1 MAYEQDLPPVADA
14 AIDPAMGSAPDSA
27 PLRSGRKRRVLVAL
41 ALLLLAGIAAGWLL
55 RKDIAD
61 DIIAGQ
67 LESLDLPG
75 RYEVV
80 SIGPSEQVV
89 RNLVIGDPR
98 RPDLTVDEL
107 RIATRLYW
115 GLPGIGRITV
125 VRPRLY
131 GTYHGGR
138 ISFGSLD
145 KALFSGKGE
154 PFRMPDLDLAL
165 VDGRALIESDFGP
178 IAARLE
184 GEGQLRDGFEGEL
197 AAMAPGLAIAG
208 CKVGKTTAY
217 GAITIQSEQP
227 RFVGPVRAADMA
239 CTGQAFAMA
248 QAGARI
254 DVTLDKTLDGAE
266 ASIGLN
272 ALRGRLADNSL
283 QRLSGT
289 ADLTW
294 RKHALNVRYHLAGR
308 ALSTPQA
315 RFAEL
320 SLEGRARSADGFA
333 RFDVEGDLGGKGLVP
348 GADLD
353 RALASAGKAGRGTFL
368 VPLAAQVRGALV
380 REARGGTLAANLIV
394 RRTDEGL
401 SVVAPHGAIKG
412 RSGAALL
419 TLSRAQAMF
428 GDGRQPRLTGN
439 FATGG
444 RGLPQ
449 LSGRMESGARG
460 GLVMRLAMPEYQA
473 PGTRIALPELTLV
486 QRPDGH
492 LAFTGQVALSG
503 DLPGGRV
510 EQLRLPVE
518 GHRSVNGELSLWP
531 RCARVAFDKLR
542 LANLEVLRRTV
553 PVCPG
558 NAPAIVRLRDGRL
571 SLAAGVSALDLAGRL
586 GETPIR
592 IVSGPLAFVQDAAM
606 PGTLRA
612 SAVKV
617 ELGAAAAPSR
627 FSVAELSARFGG
639 DVGGTFGG
647 ADAGL
652 AAVPLDMRR
661 MAGNW
666 RYTDGVLAIYG
677 AGLTLVDRE
686 PAARF
691 NPMIA
696 RDAGLRL
703 AGNVIT
709 ASALLREPGSDRE
722 VVRADILHDL
732 GAASGHADL
741 AIDGIRFDGNLQADT
756 LSALALGVVS
766 NLEGLVRGRG
776 RIDWNADAVTSHGR
790 FGTDGVDFAAAFGPV
805 KGLAGEVVF
814 TDLLG
819 LVTAPSQT
827 LRIASINP
835 GIEVI
840 DGTLSFA
847 MKPGHVLQI
856 EGARWPFMGGTLT
869 LDPARMQIGI
879 AETRYY
885 TLRVSGFDAGT
896 FVRRLELAN
905 LNATGVFDG
914 KLPLVFDENGGRI
927 VDGHLVSRP
936 PGGNVSY
943 VGELTYKDL
952 SAMGNF
958 AFDTLRSVD
967 YRQMEITL
975 GGTLAGEIITRV
987 SFSGISQGMGAKRN
1001 LLTRQVAKLPIR
1013 FVLNV
1018 KAPFFSLFAPLRS
1031 LYDPSYLPDPRMRGL
1046 VGDDGR
1052 PVAQPPSIQPP
1063 VSENRP

>member
-27 PLRSGRKRRVLVAL
+27 PLRSGRTRRVLVAL

-184 GEGQLRDGFEGEL
+184 GEGPLRDGFEGEL

-320 SLEGRARSADGFA
+320 SFDGRARSADGFA

-353 RALASAGKAGRGTFL
+353 RALASADRK
-368 VPLAAQVRGALV
+368 
-380 REARGGTLAANLIV
+380 
-394 RRTDEGL
+394 
-401 SVVAPHGAIKG
+401 SVV
-412 RSGAALL
+412 
-419 TLSRAQAMF
+419 
-428 GDGRQPRLTGN
+428 
-439 FATGG
+439 
-444 RGLPQ
+444 
-449 LSGRMESGARG
+449 
-460 GLVMRLAMPEYQA
+460 
-473 PGTRIALPELTLV
+473 
-486 QRPDGH
+486 
-492 LAFTGQVALSG
+492 
-503 DLPGGRV
+503 
-510 EQLRLPVE
+510 
-518 GHRSVNGELSLWP
+518 
-531 RCARVAFDKLR
+531 
-542 LANLEVLRRTV
+542 
-553 PVCPG
+553 
-558 NAPAIVRLRDGRL
+558 
-571 SLAAGVSALDLAGRL
+571 
-586 GETPIR
+586 
-592 IVSGPLAFVQDAAM
+592 
-606 PGTLRA
+606 
-612 SAVKV
+612 
-617 ELGAAAAPSR
+617 
-627 FSVAELSARFGG
+627 
-639 DVGGTFGG
+639 
-647 ADAGL
+647 
-652 AAVPLDMRR
+652 
-661 MAGNW
+661 
-666 RYTDGVLAIYG
+666 
-677 AGLTLVDRE
+677 
-686 PAARF
+686 
-691 NPMIA
+691 
-696 RDAGLRL
+696 
-703 AGNVIT
+703 
-709 ASALLREPGSDRE
+709 
-722 VVRADILHDL
+722 
-732 GAASGHADL
+732 
-741 AIDGIRFDGNLQADT
+741 
-756 LSALALGVVS
+756 
-766 NLEGLVRGRG
+766 
-776 RIDWNADAVTSHGR
+776 
-790 FGTDGVDFAAAFGPV
+790 
-805 KGLAGEVVF
+805 
-814 TDLLG
+814 
-819 LVTAPSQT
+819 
-827 LRIASINP
+827 
-835 GIEVI
+835 
-840 DGTLSFA
+840 
-847 MKPGHVLQI
+847 
-856 EGARWPFMGGTLT
+856 
-869 LDPARMQIGI
+869 
-879 AETRYY
+879 
-885 TLRVSGFDAGT
+885 
-896 FVRRLELAN
+896 
-905 LNATGVFDG
+905 
-914 KLPLVFDENGGRI
+914 
-927 VDGHLVSRP
+927 
-936 PGGNVSY
+936 
-943 VGELTYKDL
+943 
-952 SAMGNF
+952 
-958 AFDTLRSVD
+958 
-967 YRQMEITL
+967 
-975 GGTLAGEIITRV
+975 
-987 SFSGISQGMGAKRN
+987 
-1001 LLTRQVAKLPIR
+1001 
-1013 FVLNV
+1013 
-1018 KAPFFSLFAPLRS
+1018 
-1031 LYDPSYLPDPRMRGL
+1031 
-1046 VGDDGR
+1046 
-1052 PVAQPPSIQPP
+1052 
-1063 VSENRP
+1063 